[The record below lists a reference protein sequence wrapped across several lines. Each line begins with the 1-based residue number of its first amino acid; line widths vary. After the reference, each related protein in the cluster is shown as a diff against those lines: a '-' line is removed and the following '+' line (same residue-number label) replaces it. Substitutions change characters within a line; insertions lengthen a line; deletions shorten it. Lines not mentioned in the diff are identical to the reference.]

1 MDIVLGNY
9 KGLKANI
16 PYIAY
21 TEEDVNSQIA
31 TLLSGNPVR
40 EQKTGPL
47 AMGDTAVIDYEGFK
61 DGVAFEGGKA
71 EKYPLG
77 IGSGSF
83 IPGFEEQLVGMEI
96 GEDRDINLS
105 FPEQYHAP
113 ELAGKAVV
121 FKVKLH
127 EIYNEKEAELNDEF
141 AASLNF
147 PEVQSV
153 EDLKKYINEYLE
165 YQVEARKADAAR
177 EKLYDQILESSSC
190 LVSPQAVET
199 AVNMQLQQMAASF
212 AQQGVAMEQYLQMT
226 GKTMDSLKDELKP
239 VAQKQVKLEAVL
251 DEIIRVENITVS
263 DEEMDEQ
270 YELISQKYG
279 QPVDVVKQVLPK
291 AQLKPDLLRMK
302 ASQLIIDAAEIIMEE
317 SGIIMYRIFLVED
330 DETIAK
336 LVRRHLEKWD
346 YDVHVVQKF
355 DAVMSEFASFDP
367 HLVLMD
373 IGLPF
378 YNGYHWC
385 TEIRRVSKVPVVFLS
400 SAADNMNIVMAVSM
414 GADDFIAKPF
424 DLDVLTVKIQ
434 AIIRRC
440 YDFGA
445 NNSVLEHNGAM
456 LNISDATI
464 TYDDKRLELTKNELK
479 ILQTLFDNKERIV
492 SRSLLMEKLWES
504 DAYVDENTLSVN
516 VNRLRKK
523 LDSIGLESFI
533 VTKKGLGYRLG

>member
-1 MDIVLGNY
+1 
-9 KGLKANI
+9 
-16 PYIAY
+16 
-21 TEEDVNSQIA
+21 
-31 TLLSGNPVR
+31 
-40 EQKTGPL
+40 
-47 AMGDTAVIDYEGFK
+47 
-61 DGVAFEGGKA
+61 
-71 EKYPLG
+71 
-77 IGSGSF
+77 
-83 IPGFEEQLVGMEI
+83 MEI

-279 QPVDVVKQVLPK
+279 QPVDVVKQVIPK

-317 SGIIMYRIFLVED
+317 SG
-330 DETIAK
+330 K
-336 LVRRHLEKWD
+336 
-346 YDVHVVQKF
+346 
-355 DAVMSEFASFDP
+355 
-367 HLVLMD
+367 
-373 IGLPF
+373 
-378 YNGYHWC
+378 
-385 TEIRRVSKVPVVFLS
+385 
-400 SAADNMNIVMAVSM
+400 
-414 GADDFIAKPF
+414 
-424 DLDVLTVKIQ
+424 
-434 AIIRRC
+434 
-440 YDFGA
+440 
-445 NNSVLEHNGAM
+445 
-456 LNISDATI
+456 
-464 TYDDKRLELTKNELK
+464 
-479 ILQTLFDNKERIV
+479 
-492 SRSLLMEKLWES
+492 
-504 DAYVDENTLSVN
+504 
-516 VNRLRKK
+516 
-523 LDSIGLESFI
+523 
-533 VTKKGLGYRLG
+533 

>member
-9 KGLKANI
+9 KGLNANI

-105 FPEQYHAP
+105 FPEQYHA
-113 ELAGKAVV
+113 
-121 FKVKLH
+121 
-127 EIYNEKEAELNDEF
+127 
-141 AASLNF
+141 

-317 SGIIMYRIFLVED
+317 SG
-330 DETIAK
+330 K
-336 LVRRHLEKWD
+336 
-346 YDVHVVQKF
+346 
-355 DAVMSEFASFDP
+355 
-367 HLVLMD
+367 
-373 IGLPF
+373 
-378 YNGYHWC
+378 
-385 TEIRRVSKVPVVFLS
+385 
-400 SAADNMNIVMAVSM
+400 
-414 GADDFIAKPF
+414 
-424 DLDVLTVKIQ
+424 
-434 AIIRRC
+434 
-440 YDFGA
+440 
-445 NNSVLEHNGAM
+445 
-456 LNISDATI
+456 
-464 TYDDKRLELTKNELK
+464 
-479 ILQTLFDNKERIV
+479 
-492 SRSLLMEKLWES
+492 
-504 DAYVDENTLSVN
+504 
-516 VNRLRKK
+516 
-523 LDSIGLESFI
+523 
-533 VTKKGLGYRLG
+533 